1 VLRAAACGFAGMLF
15 VGGIACVGQ
24 EHSIPDQAVV
34 RSTLPLEVK
43 TEVGSERAKFGD
55 EVKFKTLQGSIFHG
69 SVIPRSSD
77 VFGRVVGVQ
86 AREDGVPAKLC
97 VRLERAIWKEG
108 EVQLQG
114 YVTNEMVVRLVTYEG
129 FGVKRPIH
137 IFSRKMPDLKLLR
150 STDGTT
156 TLLRDQENVV
166 LKRGMTMLGEITDV
180 SSIQAR
186 R

>member
-1 VLRAAACGFAGMLF
+1 MLRAAACGFAGVLF

-24 EHSIPDQAVV
+24 EHSKLDQTVLRPTIA
-34 RSTLPLEVK
+34 LEVK
-43 TEVGSERAKFGD
+43 TEVRSERAKFGD

-69 SVIPRSSD
+69 SVIPKSSD
-77 VFGRVVGVQ
+77 IFGRVISVQ
-86 AREDGVPAKLC
+86 AREHGMPAKLC
-97 VRLERAIWKEG
+97 VRLERATWKQG
-108 EVQLQG
+108 EVRLQG
-114 YVTNEMVVRLVTYEG
+114 YVTSEMVVRIVTYET
-129 FGVKRPIH
+129 FGVKRPVH
-137 IFSRKMPDLKLLR
+137 LFSRRMPDLKLLR